1 MITIHIVWF
10 ETTEK
15 IYSTGRD
22 YSGITEIEA
31 LKKWRKEFPNAI
43 LHSLSVK
50 S

>member
-1 MITIHIVWF
+1 MITLHIVWF

-15 IYSTGRD
+15 IYSTGRN
-22 YSGITEIEA
+22 YTGRTEIDA
-31 LKKWRKEFPNAI
+31 ILKWRKEFPNAI